1 LSRLTKSLKLISYL
15 FPFQIPFLNFIFI
28 MKKTTLL
35 LLIAAPIVFSACKK
49 SNDSAPENEPSIYEL
64 PYNKEGVTANKA
76 FMESEGRDFVKK
88 IDDLSSNTAIEA
100 LKNFN
105 RLGAPEIDITVTA
118 FREMTAGSQEIEALN
133 NVLRILTTEKKSY
146 ILSKA
151 FGIYK
156 YNQSTKK
163 WDRTTSSDKVEFH
176 FPATEKGN
184 TNNTVLTITYKNSGK
199 THVEKSMHYN
209 YVYNSQTGNYD
220 VVEINTEET
229 YELPSEVMAKMTIN
243 SSEVMNLSSTYTYQ
257 DDKLPKLINI
267 NLSLGS
273 YATKLQVNTDNKL
286 AGTKFSFA
294 KGSENLIALDANANF
309 SSLSY
314 DKLVNSKDDEILD
327 LFVSSNT
334 TFTVGNFT
342 LGGQVDY
349 ALMHN
354 ELKTVRDK
362 EPASPDWATYFGGIK
377 YPNYND
383 YSSYDA
389 YQKAVNDY
397 NAKWDAAYKL
407 YDSAYKKYEKDREV
421 YEKEYYTLLANL
433 LNKHS
438 AVVVVNTKTKK
449 KIAAVTFQLK
459 DDVYQYGN
467 TTVHSYEVE
476 PLLVFGDE
484 SKVSFEVFGDTGF
497 DNLIDDIDALLE
509 KFKN

>member
-1 LSRLTKSLKLISYL
+1 
-15 FPFQIPFLNFIFI
+15 
-28 MKKTTLL
+28 MKKTALF

-49 SNDSAPENEPSIYEL
+49 SNDSDPENDPSIYEL
-64 PYNKEGVTANKA
+64 PYDKEGVTANKA

-105 RLGAPEIDITVTA
+105 RLGAPELDITVTA
-118 FREMTAGSQEIEALN
+118 FRQMTDGSQEVEALN
-133 NVLRILTTEKKSY
+133 SVLRTLTTERKSY

-156 YNQSTKK
+156 YNPSTKK
-163 WDRTTSSDKVEFH
+163 WDRSAATDKIEFQ
-176 FPATEKGN
+176 FPATENGN

-199 THVEKSMHYN
+199 SYVENSTHYN
-209 YVYNSQTGNYD
+209 YVYNPQTGSYD

-229 YELPSEVMAKMTIN
+229 YELPSEGKARMTIN
-243 SSEVMNLSSTYTYQ
+243 NSEVLNLTSTYSYYE
-257 DDKLPKLINI
+257 DKLPQLINV

-273 YATKLQVNTDNKL
+273 YTAKLETKNDNKL
-286 AGTKFSFA
+286 VSFKFSFG
-294 KGSENLIALDANANF
+294 KGEETLMALETNSNF

-314 DKLVNSKDDEILD
+314 DKLVNSKDDEVLD
-327 LFVSSNT
+327 LFVSANT
-334 TFTVGNFT
+334 TFAVGNVT
-342 LGGQVDY
+342 MGGQIDY
-349 ALMHN
+349 KAMHN

-383 YSSYDA
+383 YSSNDA

-397 NAKWDAAYKL
+397 YAKWDAAYKL
-407 YDSAYKKYEKDREV
+407 YDAAYQKYTKDHEQ
-421 YEKEYYTLLANL
+421 YEKEYNTLLANL
-433 LNKHS
+433 LNKN
-438 AVVVVNTKTKK
+438 AAAVVVNTKTKT
-449 KIAAVTFQLK
+449 KIASVTFQLK

-467 TTVHSYEVE
+467 TTEHYYSVE

-484 SKVSFEVFGDTGF
+484 SKVSFEVFGETGF
-497 DNLIDDIDALLE
+497 DNLIDDIDALLD
-509 KFKN
+509 KFDN

>member
-1 LSRLTKSLKLISYL
+1 
-15 FPFQIPFLNFIFI
+15 
-28 MKKTTLL
+28 MKKTALF

-49 SNDSAPENEPSIYEL
+49 SKDSGPENDPSIYEL
-64 PYNKEGVTANKA
+64 PYDKEGVTANKA

-88 IDDLSSNTAIEA
+88 VDDLSSNTAIEA

-105 RLGAPEIDITVTA
+105 RLEAPEIDITVTA
-118 FREMTAGSQEIEALN
+118 FRKMTEGSQEIEALN

-146 ILSKA
+146 IPSKA

-163 WDRTTSSDKVEFH
+163 WDRTASSDRIEFQ
-176 FPATEKGN
+176 FPATENGN

-199 THVEKSMHYN
+199 TYVENSTNYN
-209 YVYNSQTGNYD
+209 YVYNPQTGNYD
-220 VVEINTEET
+220 VVEKNIEET
-229 YELPSEVMAKMTIN
+229 YELPSELMARMTIN
-243 SSEVMNLSSTYTYQ
+243 SSEVLNLSSSYSYHE
-257 DDKLPKLINI
+257 DKLPKLINVS
-267 NLSLGS
+267 LSLGS
-273 YATKLQVNTDNKL
+273 YTTKLETKNDNKL
-286 AGTKFSFA
+286 VSFKFSFGKA
-294 KGSENLIALDANANF
+294 AETLMTLETNSNF

-314 DKLVNSKDDEILD
+314 DKLVNSKDDEAID
-327 LFVSSNT
+327 LFLSANT

-342 LGGQVDY
+342 LGGQLDY

-362 EPASPDWATYFGGIK
+362 EPVAPDWATYFAGIK
-377 YPNYND
+377 YPNYNE
-383 YSSYDA
+383 YSSNDA
-389 YQKAVNDY
+389 YQKALNEY

-433 LNKHS
+433 LNKHG
-438 AVVVVNTKTKK
+438 AVVAVNTKTKK

-467 TTVHSYEVE
+467 TTVHSYDVE

-484 SKVSFEVFGDTGF
+484 SKVSFEVFGETGF
-497 DNLIDDIDALLE
+497 DNLIDDIEALLE
-509 KFKN
+509 KFEN